1 MKALRE
7 VGYRRLLR
15 YGAWRAYAT
24 ALRAMP
30 SPPGRSAFLR
40 VGGATVGP
48 DTVIMPGLR
57 LENLDR
63 YRGPT
68 ALRIGR
74 DCFISYDVHMDLAA
88 EVDIG
93 NQVSI
98 GPKTTIATH
107 RNVGY
112 ADHPLQA
119 RFPARAE
126 PVSIGP
132 GSFIAAGTILL
143 PGTTLGPQTFVA
155 AGAVVRGTHPGH
167 ELLGGIPA
175 KLIRSWNQEAPRAPE
190 TPGWPPRPP
199 GRAEKA
205 ERPIG

>member
-40 VGGATVGP
+40 VGGATVG
-48 DTVIMPGLR
+48 
-57 LENLDR
+57 
-63 YRGPT
+63 
-68 ALRIGR
+68 R
-74 DCFISYDVHMDLAA
+74 DCLISYDVHMDLAA